1 MKIMVFASSPNSD
14 GLTQACADAV
24 CEGVRAA
31 GLEADLVRLNDERI
45 GLCHACAQGWGTC
58 RTEHRC
64 QVLDGFQDLHKRAK
78 EADGYAVVSPVYFG
92 ELSESAKVFFD
103 RLRRCEATRGDESVL
118 ANKPMLAVA
127 AAGGGGGG
135 TTSCLD
141 QMNRLFG
148 HLRASTWDLI
158 AITRK
163 TRSYKIDTIRSAA
176 QAMAQA
182 MQSK

>member
-103 RLRRCEATRGDESVL
+103 RLRRCEATRGTSRSWPTSRCWPWPPPAGAGEGRR
-118 ANKPMLAVA
+118 A
-127 AAGGGGGG
+127 A
-135 TTSCLD
+135 
-141 QMNRLFG
+141 
-148 HLRASTWDLI
+148 W
-158 AITRK
+158 TR
-163 TRSYKIDTIRSAA
+163 
-176 QAMAQA
+176 
-182 MQSK
+182 